1 MCLLAQRPL
10 HRVQAHWRSCIYSSR
25 RGGRSGG
32 GEFKEPSTVA
42 EPAFRKGWRVQKPRF
57 GKLGSPE
64 LVFKE
69 CFNDIS
75 KTLKA
80 IKTIIERKE
89 NYPRNICFMFCLV
102 NPSSFFGSKSYIY
115 RGILGGARSGS
126 IKQIDKTR
134 KIASTL

>member
-42 EPAFRKGWRVQKPRF
+42 EPAFWKGWRVQKPRF

-69 CFNDIS
+69 CFKDFS
-75 KTLKA
+75 KKKLKA
-80 IKTIIERKE
+80 IKTIIEKKG
-89 NYPRNICFMFCLV
+89 NYPRNILFMFCLV
-102 NPSSFFGSKSYIY
+102 NPSTVFLAPNPG
-115 RGILGGARSGS
+115 GILDPPNGGARSGS
-126 IKQIDKTR
+126 TKRWILR
-134 KIASTL
+134 NW